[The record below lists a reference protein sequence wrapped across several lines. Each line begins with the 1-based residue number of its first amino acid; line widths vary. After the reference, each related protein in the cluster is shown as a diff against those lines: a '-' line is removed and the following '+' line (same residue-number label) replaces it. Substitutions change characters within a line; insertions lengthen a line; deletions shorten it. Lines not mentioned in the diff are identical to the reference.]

1 MSTESMS
8 TQARGDAASTAET
21 TVERCG
27 QCGAPAAHE
36 QRYCLN
42 CGFHRRNAP
51 DPVAR
56 YLSEASVALS
66 RVAAASAL
74 AAQRR
79 RRLRF
84 GPKITATLVAAALL
98 IGILIG
104 NATGGATVTPKT
116 GTTTGTAQSTATA
129 KSTTTAQSTTTA
141 KKSPVKNATGSSYL
155 QQENNLPNSV
165 TP

>member
-1 MSTESMS
+1 MS
-8 TQARGDAASTAET
+8 TQVTGET
-21 TVERCG
+21 TTRDELSTERCG
-27 QCGAPAAHE
+27 QCGAPAAPE

-51 DPVAR
+51 DPVSR
-56 YLSEASVALS
+56 YLSDASVALS
-66 RVAAASAL
+66 RVAAATAL

-84 GPKITATLVAAALL
+84 GPKITATLVAVALL
-98 IGILIG
+98 LGILIG
-104 NATGGATVTPKT
+104 NATGGGTVTPKT
-116 GTTTGTAQSTATA
+116 STTTGTA
-129 KSTTTAQSTTTA
+129 KSTTTA

>member
-1 MSTESMS
+1 MNTESMS
-8 TQARGDAASTAET
+8 TQVTGET
-21 TVERCG
+21 TTREELSTERCG
-27 QCGAPAAHE
+27 QCGAPAAPE

-56 YLSEASVALS
+56 YLSEASVARA
-66 RVAAASAL
+66 RVAAATAL

-79 RRLRF
+79 RTLRV
-84 GPKITATLVAAALL
+84 GPRITATLVALALL
-98 IGILIG
+98 VGILIG
-104 NATGGATVTPKT
+104 NATGSGTATPKPT
-116 GTTTGTAQSTATA
+116 KSHQAAGKHGT
-129 KSTTTAQSTTTA
+129 
-141 KKSPVKNATGSSYL
+141 VKNATGSSYL